1 MDGRNIK
8 PPRFGYN
15 SSVCMNKPDKK
26 DYLALIE
33 LAKAEDLGKGDITSD
48 SVIPHDYQGCGDLVF
63 RQAGVVCGLELV
75 PAILQS
81 YDKVLEWHRQANDGD
96 FATVQQVVGRIE
108 GPLRSLLAAE
118 RVVLNFLQRLS
129 GIATQTARYVA
140 EVIDSD
146 AEICDTRKTTPGWR
160 ALEKYAVRC
169 GGGRNHRIGL
179 FDAVLIKDNH
189 LAALGE
195 SDWLERLAVAVAKI
209 QERESQPDF
218 IEVEVDTLEQL
229 EGVLAIE
236 GVGRILLDN
245 MDCSQMDRAVAMR
258 DQRCSGRQVLLEASG
273 GITLETVGAVGRCGV
288 DLISV
293 GALTHSAMS
302 LDIAL
307 DLCDFEKTGR

>member
-1 MDGRNIK
+1 
-8 PPRFGYN
+8 
-15 SSVCMNKPDKK
+15 MNRLKKK
-26 DYLALIE
+26 DYCTLIE
-33 LAKAEDLGKGDITSD
+33 MAKSEDLGGGDVTSE
-48 SVIPHDYQGCGDLVF
+48 SVIPQDYQGCGDLVF

-81 YDKVLEWHRQANDGD
+81 YDTALQWDGKANDGD
-96 FATVQQVVGRIE
+96 FATVQQVVGRIV

-129 GIATQTARYVA
+129 GIATQTARYVT

-146 AEICDTRKTTPGWR
+146 AAICDTRKTTPGWR
-160 ALEKYAVRC
+160 TLEKYAVRC
-169 GGGRNHRIGL
+169 GGGTNHRIGL

-195 SDWLERLAVAVAKI
+195 TNWLNSLKLAVVNI
-209 QERESQPDF
+209 QDRKPAPDF

-236 GVGRILLDN
+236 GVSRILLDN
-245 MDCSQMDRAVAMR
+245 MDCTQMRHAVDLR
-258 DQRCSGRQVLLEASG
+258 DKNCPNRPVLLEASG
-273 GITLETVGAVGRCGV
+273 GITLKTVGAVGRCGV

-293 GALTHSAMS
+293 GALTHSAPS

-307 DLCDFEKTGR
+307 DLSGSEKTITKKSGH